1 MELWMHERF
10 PDLLCLLIGSAK
22 RIVEC
27 PPEPS
32 IATRKP
38 ELDAD
43 VVSLEV
49 QVRSSIPSKMARRT
63 DEPIEVEFARLLM
76 F

>member
-1 MELWMHERF
+1 MHKWF
-10 PDLLCLLIGSAK
+10 PDLLGLLIGSAK

-32 IATRKP
+32 IVTRKP
-38 ELDAD
+38 QLDVG
-43 VVSLEV
+43 VVALEV
-49 QVRSSIPSKMARRT
+49 QNRSSIPSKMARRT
-63 DEPIEVEFARLLM
+63 DEPIEVELARLLM